1 MKWTVL
7 IIALVMVVCAGAI
20 GQPNQYST
28 SAPGGAPTP
37 ANPTTPESLGLQVP
51 SVVTSSDADPH
62 NSGKITGTDEGQPAV
77 GLCCS
82 SPGVEI
88 YF

>member
-7 IIALVMVVCAGAI
+7 IIALIMIVCAGAI

-51 SVVTSSDADPH
+51 SVVTSSAQAPTTQER
-62 NSGKITGTDEGQPAV
+62 SQGLMKARPAV

-82 SPGVEI
+82 SSRG
-88 YF
+88 

>member
-7 IIALVMVVCAGAI
+7 IIALIMIVCAGAI

-28 SAPGGAPTP
+28 STPGGAPTP

-51 SVVTSSDADPH
+51 SVVTTSAQAPTTQERSQ
-62 NSGKITGTDEGQPAV
+62 GTDEGQPAV
-77 GLCCS
+77 GLCS
-82 SPGVEI
+82 SSRGD
-88 YF
+88 